1 MIDAAAR
8 RLRAARQC
16 HALASRRPGRGR
28 PHGRAQLALQAENA
42 LVCAAG
48 GGQTELAWPG
58 IGIYRGRTMYAPLRR
73 RCWRSRCPSC
83 WPVARSWGAT
93 RLRQTCARSC
103 GWSSYLTSLAAGW
116 VLGGHAVTPSM
127 RMALQMRNDPR
138 ERAAGSRLA
147 SSSYGGSH
155 IIEAC
160 LSTMT
165 VLSRLRT
172 SSGVNGHRALAW
184 FLGQICWVG

>member
-1 MIDAAAR
+1 MVVPIAHSKLKSSGVCRRWRPDRAGLAGHWHMSRACNVCSFMPPVAGAAGAR
-8 RLRAARQC
+8 
-16 HALASRRPGRGR
+16 LAGLWQGRG
-28 PHGRAQLALQAENA
+28 
-42 LVCAAG
+42 
-48 GGQTELAWPG
+48 
-58 IGIYRGRTMYAPLRR
+58 
-73 RCWRSRCPSC
+73 
-83 WPVARSWGAT
+83 GAT
-93 RLRQTCARSC
+93 WLRQACARISGSGGNPNPDPRLSC

-116 VLGGHAVTPSM
+116 VLGGHAVTPGM

-160 LSTMT
+160 LSTT
-165 VLSRLRT
+165 AVLSRLRT